1 MTGRTIFKR
10 IYKPIVRSRG
20 MLAMSFGR
28 VRSARPLSKTWGAR
42 RGTPIDRYY
51 LEGFLACHSDDVRGR
66 VLEIG
71 DDSYSRRFGGSRIT
85 QQDILHVTGDGQSTI
100 VGDLTE
106 PDILPERSFDC
117 IIFTQTLHL
126 IFDVKAAIGQLH
138 RALRPGGVL
147 LVTTPGITPV
157 GQGEWGPYWCWSLT
171 QNSLSR
177 LLCGPFD
184 AHNVTV
190 QTYGNLAAAT
200 AFLHAA
206 VTEEVG
212 RRRLAR
218 VDPRYPVMVV
228 GRAVA

>member
-28 VRSARPLSKTWGAR
+28 VRSAKPLSRTWGSG
-42 RGTPIDRYY
+42 RGMPIDRYY
-51 LEGFLACHSDDVRGR
+51 LEGFLARHADDVRGR

-71 DDSYSRRFGGSRIT
+71 DDNYSRRFGGARVSR
-85 QQDILHVTGDGQSTI
+85 QDILHVIDAPHATI

-106 PDILPERSFDC
+106 PGVVPPRSFDC

-126 IFDVKAAIGQLH
+126 IFDLRAAIEQLH
-138 RALRPGGVL
+138 GALRPGGVL

-157 GQGEWGPYWCWSLT
+157 GQGEWGSRWCWSLT

-177 LLCGPFD
+177 LLSGPFD
-184 AHNVTV
+184 ADNVTV